1 VKKQMTRKG
10 KTTGTA
16 ATTARPIKAA
26 RSASDRALAERMLER
41 LRLGTDV
48 RSRKVRRLK
57 AAIKVRHYENA
68 LKLTVALE
76 RMTRAAKR
84 LRA

>member
-1 VKKQMTRKG
+1 VKKPLTRKMP
-10 KTTGTA
+10 TRA
-16 ATTARPIKAA
+16 ANAARPIKTA
-26 RSASDRALAERMLER
+26 RSPSERALAERMLER

-48 RSRKVRRLK
+48 RDRKVRRIK
-57 AAIKVRHYENA
+57 AAIKVRHYENS
-68 LKLTVALE
+68 LKLAVALE

>member
-1 VKKQMTRKG
+1 VKKQLTRKR
-10 KTTGTA
+10 KTTGT
-16 ATTARPIKAA
+16 TTTVRPIKAA
-26 RSASDRALAERMLER
+26 RSPSDRALAERMLER
-41 LRLGTDV
+41 LRLGSDV

-68 LKLTVALE
+68 LKLTVAIE